1 MKYLTIKCDGI
12 NSISSQY
19 YSGEIEIEL
28 ENPDYQFIQDLEAD
42 LLLRNGLDW
51 ETFVKEIDKDDLCE
65 FLTNY
70 YGFKIIEEQ
79 QIIIAV
85 LSYLGEPTSHEILP
99 GIVRLGYEVKMAC
112 RAYMSDLN
120 KLNKRVGNEKINSS
134 KYKIKW
140 LG

>member
-12 NSISSQY
+12 NSISTQY

-28 ENPDYQFIQDLEAD
+28 ENPDYQFIQDLGAD

-70 YGFKIIEEQ
+70 YGFKIIAEQ
-79 QIIIAV
+79 YNVIAV
-85 LSYLGEPTSHEILP
+85 LSYLGEPTSHEILQ
-99 GIVRLGYEVKMAC
+99 GIVRLGYVIKMAC
-112 RAYMSDLN
+112 RSNMSALN
-120 KLNKRVGNEKINSS
+120 KLN
-134 KYKIKW
+134 
-140 LG
+140 

>member
-12 NSISSQY
+12 NSISTQY

-28 ENPDYQFIQDLEAD
+28 ENPDYQFIQDLEAN

-70 YGFKIIEEQ
+70 YGFKIIAEQ
-79 QIIIAV
+79 YNVIAV
-85 LSYLGEPTSHEILP
+85 LSYLGEPTSHKILQ
-99 GIVRLGYEVKMAC
+99 GIVRLGYAVKMAC
-112 RAYMSDLN
+112 SSNMSDMN
-120 KLNKRVGNEKINSS
+120 KLNEVSLKQRGRK
-134 KYKIKW
+134 
-140 LG
+140 

>member
-12 NSISSQY
+12 NSISTQY

-28 ENPDYQFIQDLEAD
+28 ENPDYQFIQDLDAD

-70 YGFKIIEEQ
+70 YGFKIITEQ
-79 QIIIAV
+79 YNVIAV
-85 LSYLGEPTSHEILP
+85 LSYLGEPTSHEILS
-99 GIVRLGYEVKMAC
+99 GIVRLGYEVKMSC
-112 RAYMSDLN
+112 RSNMSDMN
-120 KLNKRVGNEKINSS
+120 KLNKRKI
-134 KYKIKW
+134 I
-140 LG
+140 

>member
-12 NSISSQY
+12 TSISSQY

-28 ENPDYQFIQDLEAD
+28 ENPDYQFIQNLEAD

-70 YGFKIIEEQ
+70 YGLKITAEQ
-79 QIIIAV
+79 
-85 LSYLGEPTSHEILP
+85 
-99 GIVRLGYEVKMAC
+99 
-112 RAYMSDLN
+112 
-120 KLNKRVGNEKINSS
+120 
-134 KYKIKW
+134 
-140 LG
+140 

>member
-70 YGFKIIEEQ
+70 YDWKIIAEQ

-85 LSYLGEPTSHEILP
+85 LSYLGSSTSHEILQ
-99 GIVRLGYEVKMAC
+99 GIVRLGLRVKMPC
-112 RAYMSDLN
+112 RSNMSDLN
-120 KLNKRVGNEKINSS
+120 KLNKRIRK
-134 KYKIKW
+134 
-140 LG
+140 

>member
-12 NSISSQY
+12 NSISTQY

-70 YGFKIIEEQ
+70 YDWKIIAEQ
-79 QIIIAV
+79 LNVIAV
-85 LSYLGEPTSHEILP
+85 LSYLGEPTSHEILQ
-99 GIVRLGYEVKMAC
+99 GIVRLGLRVKMPC
-112 RAYMSDLN
+112 RSNMSDLININ
-120 KLNKRVGNEKINSS
+120 KGLEKCKKYSS
-134 KYKIKW
+134 KK
-140 LG
+140 LRL

>member
-1 MKYLTIKCDGI
+1 MKTLTIKCDGI
-12 NSISSQY
+12 NSISTQY

-28 ENPDYQFIQDLEAD
+28 ENPDYQFIQDLESD

-70 YGFKIIEEQ
+70 YGFKIIAEQ
-79 QIIIAV
+79 LNVIVV
-85 LSYLGEPTSHEILP
+85 LSYLGEPTSHEILQ

-112 RAYMSDLN
+112 SSNMSDMN
-120 KLNKRVGNEKINSS
+120 KLNKRIEDGPTN
-134 KYKIKW
+134 YKKT
-140 LG
+140 LYMQM